1 MKKLPKSIQ
10 TRIAEINAMIP
21 QVEILDEIPFTY
33 NGGTWP
39 YYVEIQPIE
48 IKGLKVI
55 IKAKDQK
62 PDNHNFITLQKY
74 NAKDQDF
81 FSDNG
86 LIGLKYDL
94 SVILKAFK
102 KALN

>member
-1 MKKLPKSIQ
+1 MKKLSKAIE
-10 TRIAEINAMIP
+10 TRINLINSMLP
-21 QVEILDEIPFTY
+21 QIENLDEIPFTY

-55 IKAKDQK
+55 IKAQDLKSKNNYINAQE
-62 PDNHNFITLQKY
+62 Y
-74 NAKDQDF
+74 NANNTDYF
-81 FSDNG
+81 AENG
-86 LIGLKYDL
+86 LNGLKYDL

-102 KALN
+102 TALR

>member
-1 MKKLPKSIQ
+1 MARRPNV
-10 TRIAEINAMIP
+10 NAKRA
-21 QVEILDEIPFTY
+21 DHS
-33 NGGTWP
+33 G
-39 YYVEIQPIE
+39 
-48 IKGLKVI
+48 
-55 IKAKDQK
+55 